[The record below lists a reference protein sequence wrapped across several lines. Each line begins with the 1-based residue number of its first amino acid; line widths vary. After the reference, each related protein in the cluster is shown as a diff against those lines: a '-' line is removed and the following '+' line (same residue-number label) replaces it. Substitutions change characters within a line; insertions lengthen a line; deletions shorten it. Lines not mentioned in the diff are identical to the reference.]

1 MKILKVGR
9 LATKQVS
16 CPQCES
22 ELEYSQED
30 ITKQK
35 YCYQGGKCG
44 KHEGYKEIIT
54 CPVCKQTIEVGK
66 YETGYTSPYVLQT
79 MYKIEADKQA
89 KKEKIIEEAKALGLH
104 LA

>member
-1 MKILKVGR
+1 MR
-9 LATKQVS
+9 T
-16 CPQCES
+16 QCFALIVEVHW
-22 ELEYSQED
+22 LSQD
-30 ITKQK
+30 
-35 YCYQGGKCG
+35 KCG